1 MSKMKEIPIEPN
13 TKEDKTREKIEV
25 ETVVREEVSRQI
37 TDCPSD
43 LSKELDVNKWQ
54 LAHII
59 H

>member
-1 MSKMKEIPIEPN
+1 MKEIPIEPN

-43 LSKELDVNKWQ
+43 LSKELDVNK
-54 LAHII
+54 
-59 H
+59 